1 MDGPGHSGLL
11 WEEEPC
17 SGSRVFSGGRA
28 GCGRVVED
36 LKSRGLELRDEGPV
50 VGEGDVQI
58 KGFGFKGPE
67 GYTLEI
73 FAWLR
78 K

>member
-1 MDGPGHSGLL
+1 VA
-11 WEEEPC
+11 C
-17 SGSRVFSGGRA
+17 SGRKNRVPALECSQVDEQDVDAWWRH
-28 GCGRVVED
+28 
-36 LKSRGLELRDEGPV
+36 LKSRGVELRDEGPV

-58 KGFGFKGPE
+58 KGFGFTGPE